1 MDNKCN
7 NDILVSVLYSYPNL
21 TLNQSYFMLN
31 NENVKPFFTRFEK
44 TKMFFD
50 HDTSLKCKDI
60 YDSLLLQLNQKDK
73 DMFESILK
81 NI

>member
-1 MDNKCN
+1 
-7 NDILVSVLYSYPNL
+7 
-21 TLNQSYFMLN
+21 MLN

-50 HDTSLKCKDI
+50 HDRSLKCKDI